1 MEDLKIHGLWEN
13 NMTQLITANSALN
26 LYWLGR
32 HLERIEASLIDI
44 NRAYDNII
52 DVDAKEGVALY
63 EKLEIEIEYKN
74 SSEFLNVAIF
84 GNHPSNLYVL
94 LSNARENAIVA
105 RSHIEAEAFGSI
117 IELHKHFEI
126 AQKNGYFVDF
136 RFIDTAMSLISEIW
150 GELTRKQTRKLH
162 DYFMAMGK
170 NVEKVDMHL
179 RLAKDKE
186 FALVVMKEIDT
197 IVSILAPNAS
207 FKPHDTNDSDEVILD
222 SINNKINKI
231 ILE

>member
-1 MEDLKIHGLWEN
+1 
-13 NMTQLITANSALN
+13 MTQLITANSALN

-32 HLERIEASLIDI
+32 YLERIEASLIDI

-52 DVDAKEGVALY
+52 DVDKNEGVALFL
-63 EKLEIEIEYKN
+63 KLGIEIEYVN
-74 SSEFLNVAIF
+74 SSEFLNIAIF
-84 GNHPSNLYVL
+84 GEHSANLFDL
-94 LSNARENAIVA
+94 LSCARENAIIS
-105 RSHIEAEAFGSI
+105 RSYIEAEAFGSI
-117 IELHKHFEI
+117 IELHKHFEL
-126 AQKNGYFVDF
+126 AQKNNFYVDF

-162 DYFMAMGK
+162 DYFIAMGK
-170 NVEKVDMHL
+170 NVEKVDMSL
-179 RLAKDKE
+179 RIGRDKE

-207 FKPHDTNDSDEVILD
+207 FKPHDTNDSDEVILA

-231 ILE
+231 TNIITE